1 MSMIQPKTSLIVLY
15 EQSPFRSFFRK
26 MGLRR
31 KALSV
36 ASREVHAIVDGMHKD
51 SSNTLAI

>member
-1 MSMIQPKTSLIVLY
+1 MIQPKTSLIVLY
-15 EQSPFRSFFRK
+15 EQSPFRSFFSK

-36 ASREVHAIVDGMHKD
+36 ASREVHAIVDRMHKD